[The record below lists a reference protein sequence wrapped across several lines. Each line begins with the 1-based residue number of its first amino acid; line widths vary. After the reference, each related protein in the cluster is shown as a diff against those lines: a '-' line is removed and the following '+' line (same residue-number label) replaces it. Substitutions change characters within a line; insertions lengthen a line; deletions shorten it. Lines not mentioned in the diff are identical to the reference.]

1 MIYTENTPNPN
12 AVKFVSELTFS
23 EIGTKEFQKKD
34 INEIKNNFIQNL
46 LTIDG
51 VELIL
56 IGDTFISVKKLDTSD
71 WETIKPTVI
80 STINDYFE
88 KNKKPVLQKH
98 VDEIKP
104 ENTENESDIVKQIK
118 DVLDTK
124 IRPAVSKDGG
134 DIKFVSFKNG
144 TVKVELKGSCSGCP
158 SSIITLKNGVQNLLK
173 HYVKDVTNVEAL
185 QFHEKKFKITLQR
198 STN

>member
-51 VELIL
+51 VELVL

-98 VDEIKP
+98 VDQIKS

-185 QFHEKKFKITLQR
+185 
-198 STN
+198 

>member
-88 KNKKPVLQKH
+88 K
-98 VDEIKP
+98 
-104 ENTENESDIVKQIK
+104 
-118 DVLDTK
+118 
-124 IRPAVSKDGG
+124 
-134 DIKFVSFKNG
+134 
-144 TVKVELKGSCSGCP
+144 
-158 SSIITLKNGVQNLLK
+158 
-173 HYVKDVTNVEAL
+173 
-185 QFHEKKFKITLQR
+185 
-198 STN
+198 